1 MNVYVREKRRQKTI
15 AKMYATQ
22 EKERERRTQLRKN
35 K

>member
-22 EKERERRTQLRKN
+22 EKERERDVHN
-35 K
+35 